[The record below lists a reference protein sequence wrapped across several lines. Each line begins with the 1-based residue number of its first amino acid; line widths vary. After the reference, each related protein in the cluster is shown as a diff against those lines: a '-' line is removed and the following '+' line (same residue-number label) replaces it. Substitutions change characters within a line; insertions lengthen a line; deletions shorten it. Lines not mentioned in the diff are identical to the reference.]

1 MFADFE
7 NQTHKLAEAG
17 EPLTPTVLCGIHQKL
32 NADYYGPEFVADPI
46 ISWEWARIPH
56 FYRNFYVY
64 QYATGISA
72 AIAISRRILS
82 EGQPAVDDYRKF
94 LATGGSGHPID
105 LLRIAGVDMASP
117 KPFRTPS
124 PISRRP
130 SHNSKHFCNRKSLP
144 ETNALGR
151 LFEKN
156 PENFYFGLYK
166 QKGIVYNRKAE
177 SLLCGCGSMVELQ
190 LPKLETR
197 VRFPSSAPKKIPVNM
212 VFAGI
217 FVLRITHFDWKM
229 SERIRASRL
238 SQETSERVWRIAH
251 RLRR

>member
-117 KPFRTPS
+117 KPIQDTIADFS
-124 PISRRP
+124 
-130 SHNSKHFCNRKSLP
+130 
-144 ETNALGR
+144 ETLAQLKAL
-151 LFEKN
+151 L
-156 PENFYFGLYK
+156 
-166 QKGIVYNRKAE
+166 
-177 SLLCGCGSMVELQ
+177 
-190 LPKLETR
+190 
-197 VRFPSSAPKKIPVNM
+197 
-212 VFAGI
+212 
-217 FVLRITHFDWKM
+217 
-229 SERIRASRL
+229 
-238 SQETSERVWRIAH
+238 
-251 RLRR
+251 